1 MILPEGRK
9 TLAPTCKF
17 FLITIFRNNRGTSIK
32 KRPFLKRGIFLEGEI
47 KKFGALG
54 VAPSSQDPQPCII
67 TVILRPEGKLLF
79 GFSHCL
85 NALCAE
91 KYPFPGK
98 FFIFLFVYFRGN

>member
-1 MILPEGRK
+1 LEEETEKDRE
-9 TLAPTCKF
+9 A
-17 FLITIFRNNRGTSIK
+17 IK
-32 KRPFLKRGIFLEGEI
+32 KTSLSQKGTFFLEGEI

-91 KYPFPGK
+91 KHPFPGK
-98 FFIFLFVYFRGN
+98 FFVFLFVYFWRN